1 MATEEGKVGI
11 ETKPKILL
19 CLSGSVATIK
29 VPELAVMLA
38 EFAEVGQLK

>member
-1 MATEEGKVGI
+1 MAAEGKRVGI
-11 ETKPKILL
+11 EAKPKILL

-38 EFAEVGQLK
+38 EFAEVGQGK